1 MGCFV
6 YLFIHSFKRYT
17 LNPSH
22 TPGPVLSL
30 HPCTRQTKSPCPPRA
45 SILLGGWVIDKVN
58 KLYGR
63 LEGGEY
69 YGEIHGQVR
78 GPFILFSCLPC
89 SMPLF
94 SSSNFLFYFFF
105 CWASPAFLLLSPLH
119 LSFLHIPP
127 SSPQPSFLTPPRP
140 LPSSPQSTD
149 GNEEEVLR
157 YCK

>member
-94 SSSNFLFYFFF
+94 SSSNFHYLF
-105 CWASPAFLLLSPLH
+105 FLLGFSCLPSPK
-119 LSFLHIPP
+119 
-127 SSPQPSFLTPPRP
+127 SSPPLIPSYPSFLTPA
-140 LPSSPQSTD
+140 LLSHPSPPPSFFPS
-149 GNEEEVLR
+149 VHR
-157 YCK
+157 R